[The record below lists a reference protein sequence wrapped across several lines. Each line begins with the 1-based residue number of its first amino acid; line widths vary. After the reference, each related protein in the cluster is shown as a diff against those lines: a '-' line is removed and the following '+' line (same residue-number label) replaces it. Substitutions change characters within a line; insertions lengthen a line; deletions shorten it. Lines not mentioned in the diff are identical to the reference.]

1 MMSVA
6 ANYNPSLDEPHVVTA
21 SYHPSC
27 QWRNRVLSYSIYRP
41 KAPRGSLQRLPGP
54 ANRKFEASVSHEIG
68 QAERLGQLA
77 QAHIFAST

>member
-1 MMSVA
+1 MMMSVA

-41 KAPRGSLQRLPGP
+41 I
-54 ANRKFEASVSHEIG
+54 FIIG
-68 QAERLGQLA
+68 QGERLGQLA